1 MWNMIEL
8 DVLITGAVGVVSSII
23 SAWTSWFFARKKY
36 NSEVD
41 NQLIKNMNESLEFYK
56 KLSDDNKSRLEE
68 VLKRNDE
75 LEKRDEKLEEEVRQL
90 RMQMLN
96 LMGSLCTDLTCQL
109 RKRDFNLF
117 NDHGTT
123 SRQKMEETELH
134 DE

>member
-8 DVLITGAVGVVSSII
+8 DVLITGVVGVVSSII

-41 NQLIKNMNESLEFYK
+41 NNLIENMQDSLNFYK
-56 KLSDDNKSRLEE
+56 QLSDDNRKRLDD
-68 VLKRNDE
+68 VLKRNEE
-75 LEKRDEKLEEEVRQL
+75 LDKEIQDLRKQL
-90 RMQMLN
+90 FN
-96 LMGSLCTDLTCQL
+96 LMSSICVDLTCQV

-117 NDHGTT
+117 NEHGNT

-134 DE
+134 DK

>member
-41 NQLIKNMNESLEFYK
+41 NNLIENMQNSLNFYK
-56 KLSDDNKSRLEE
+56 QLSDDNRKRLED
-68 VLKRNDE
+68 VLKRNEE
-75 LEKRDEKLEEEVRQL
+75 LDKEIQDLRKQL
-90 RMQMLN
+90 FN
-96 LMGSLCTDLTCQL
+96 LMSSICVDLTCQV
-109 RKRDFNLF
+109 RKRNFNLF
-117 NDHGTT
+117 NEDGTI

>member
-41 NQLIKNMNESLEFYK
+41 NNLIENMQKSLNFYK
-56 KLSDDNKSRLEE
+56 QLSDDNKRRLDD
-68 VLKRNDE
+68 VLNRNE
-75 LEKRDEKLEEEVRQL
+75 NLEKEVKEL
-90 RMQMLN
+90 KKQMFN
-96 LMGSLCTDLTCQL
+96 LMSSICVDLTCQV

-117 NDHGTT
+117 NEHGTID
-123 SRQKMEETELH
+123 RQKVEETELH
-134 DE
+134 DK

>member
-41 NQLIKNMNESLEFYK
+41 NNLIENMQNSLNFYK
-56 KLSDDNKSRLEE
+56 QLSDDNRKRLED
-68 VLKRNDE
+68 VLKRNEE
-75 LEKRDEKLEEEVRQL
+75 LDKEIQDLRKQL
-90 RMQMLN
+90 FN
-96 LMGSLCTDLTCQL
+96 LMSSICVDLTCQV

-117 NDHGTT
+117 NEHGTID
-123 SRQKMEETELH
+123 RQKMEETELH
-134 DE
+134 D

>member
-41 NQLIKNMNESLEFYK
+41 NNLIENMQNSLNFYK
-56 KLSDDNKSRLEE
+56 QLSDDNRKRLDD
-68 VLKRNDE
+68 VLKRNED
-75 LEKRDEKLEEEVRQL
+75 LEKEVKEL
-90 RMQMLN
+90 KKQMFN
-96 LMGSLCTDLTCQL
+96 LMSSICIDLTCQV

-117 NDHGTT
+117 NEHGTID
-123 SRQKMEETELH
+123 RQKVEETELH